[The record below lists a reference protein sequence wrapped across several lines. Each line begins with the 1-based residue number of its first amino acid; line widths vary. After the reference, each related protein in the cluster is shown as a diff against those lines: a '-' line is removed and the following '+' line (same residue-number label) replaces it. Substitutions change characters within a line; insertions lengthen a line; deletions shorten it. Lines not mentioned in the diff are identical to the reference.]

1 MQIIELLSNIR
12 TTCSSSATMA
22 SNSRSRRN
30 AQQASAGS
38 NQPEEAPVE
47 TTPTPSTASAPSQAP
62 ASAPAPALY
71 TQEDLQRITK
81 LCMDSFLQGNRQ
93 EGPREGQLKARFP
106 DLYYGKSHMECYHF
120 CQQCEDYFD
129 TAGAT
134 RSNRTLFA
142 ASFLHARISFRW
154 QKHKRWGQVGLLPW
168 IDFKTFLQKN
178 LGDSQA
184 FINTTWSRVKRDSQF
199 QQEELQDW
207 ASYLKHL

>member
-1 MQIIELLSNIR
+1 
-12 TTCSSSATMA
+12 MA
-22 SNSRSRRN
+22 SNSRSRKN

-106 DLYYGKSHMECYHF
+106 DLYYGKSHIECYHF
-120 CQQCEDYFD
+120 CQQCKDHFD

-134 RSNRTLFA
+134 GSNRILFA
-142 ASFLHARISFRW
+142 ASFLRGRINFHW
-154 QKHKRWGQVGLLPW
+154 HQHKCRGQVGPLPW
-168 IDFKTFLQKN
+168 IDFKAFL
-178 LGDSQA
+178 
-184 FINTTWSRVKRDSQF
+184 
-199 QQEELQDW
+199 
-207 ASYLKHL
+207 